1 MAGAV
6 SFHKSLTSLMVFSR
20 TRSIWQTAIALSIA
34 LVLSFFVVSPSA
46 WAVLTDDHFD
56 GNIFALYAGNGSLV
70 PPRVSLVETLR
81 EHRPALLVFYADDS
95 SDCKKYASVV
105 SQLDSFYGRD
115 ANFIPVIVDAI
126 PLKSSYATTEAGY
139 YYKGYLPQTVLLD
152 QSGKVILNAEGVL
165 PFEQVDDA
173 FRQVFN
179 LLPRTESVELKR
191 RPVNEVNTELT
202 K

>member
-1 MAGAV
+1 M
-6 SFHKSLTSLMVFSR
+6 SLMVFSR
-20 TRSIWQTAIALSIA
+20 TRSIWQTAIALSVA
-34 LVLSFFVVSPSA
+34 LVLSFLLVSPPA

-115 ANFIPVIVDAI
+115 ANFIPVIIDAI
-126 PLKSSYATTEAGY
+126 PLKSSYEPTEAGH
-139 YYKGYLPQTVLLD
+139 YYKGYLPQTALLD
-152 QSGKVILNAEGVL
+152 QSGKVVLNAEGVL

-202 K
+202 N

>member
-1 MAGAV
+1 M
-6 SFHKSLTSLMVFSR
+6 SLMVFSR
-20 TRSIWQTAIALSIA
+20 TRSIWQTAIALSVA
-34 LVLSFFVVSPSA
+34 LVLSFLLVNSPA

-105 SQLDSFYGRD
+105 SQLDSFYGRE

-126 PLKSSYATTEAGY
+126 PLKSSYEPTEAGY

-152 QSGKVILNAEGVL
+152 QSGKVVLNAEGVI

-202 K
+202 N

>member
-1 MAGAV
+1 MV
-6 SFHKSLTSLMVFSR
+6 FSRIMVFSR
-20 TRSIWQTAIALSIA
+20 TRSIWQTAIALSAA
-34 LVLSFFVVSPSA
+34 LILSFLLVSPPA

-56 GNIFALYAGNGSLV
+56 GNIFPLYAGNGSLV

-95 SDCKKYASVV
+95 SDCKKYVSVV
-105 SQLDSFYGRD
+105 SQLDSFYGRE
-115 ANFIPVIVDAI
+115 ANFIPVIIDAI
-126 PLKSSYATTEAGY
+126 PLQPSYAPTEAGY

-152 QSGKVILNAEGVL
+152 QSGKVVLNAEGVL

-179 LLPRTESVELKR
+179 LLPRSESVELKR

>member
-1 MAGAV
+1 
-6 SFHKSLTSLMVFSR
+6 MVFSR
-20 TRSIWQTAIALSIA
+20 TRSIWQTAIALSVA
-34 LVLSFFVVSPSA
+34 LILSFLLVSPPA

-56 GNIFALYAGNGSLV
+56 GNIFPLYAGNGSLV

-95 SDCKKYASVV
+95 SDCKKYVSVV

-115 ANFIPVIVDAI
+115 ANFIPTIVDAI
-126 PLKSSYATTEAGY
+126 PLKSSYAPTEAGY

-152 QSGKVILNAEGVL
+152 QTGKVVLNAEGVL

-179 LLPRTESVELKR
+179 LLPRAESVELKR

-202 K
+202 N